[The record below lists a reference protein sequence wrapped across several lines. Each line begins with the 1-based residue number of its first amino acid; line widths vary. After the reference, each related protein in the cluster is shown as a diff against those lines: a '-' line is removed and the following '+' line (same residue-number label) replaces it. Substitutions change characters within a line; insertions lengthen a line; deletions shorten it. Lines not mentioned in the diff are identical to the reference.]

1 MELKLS
7 SLNCYIVVTFTGIY
21 IVAAKRTAFGT
32 FGGKLKDHSA
42 TELAAIASTAAL
54 KSGNISP
61 HQVDSVNCGNVS
73 AVSSPKIPV

>member
-1 MELKLS
+1 M
-7 SLNCYIVVTFTGIY
+7 VG
-21 IVAAKRTAFGT
+21 AKRTAFGT

-61 HQVDSVNCGNVS
+61 DQVDTVNCGNVS
-73 AVSSPKIPV
+73 AVSRLSLHFCERNLSLQ